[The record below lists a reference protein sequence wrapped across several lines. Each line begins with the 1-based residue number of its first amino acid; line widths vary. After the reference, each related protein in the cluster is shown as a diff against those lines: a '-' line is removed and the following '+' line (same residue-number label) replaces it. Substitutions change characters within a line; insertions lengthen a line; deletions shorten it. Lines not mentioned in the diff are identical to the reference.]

1 MTQEWHYVK
10 DGQRHGPI
18 TARQLKGLAASG
30 DLQPTDL
37 VWTDGRDEWKPAS
50 IVKEL
55 FPDEVERKQTPPDI
69 PVAPVGESQQENDS
83 FRSLIASGGKYATA
97 LGGLCGLAGDFL
109 TPLGPI
115 NGYLALTAGLCCVT
129 FFVLWRRLS
138 PENRSNWELTIP
150 HQAMVFS
157 AYLLLAF
164 GFWFGTAALSDS
176 TDKGLLGGNVA
187 IVAQIQK
194 TLLGIEATVQDIKN
208 DTGEILLET
217 KKISGNI
224 DELGKL
230 GGIIKNAATPKDVY
244 HNARF
249 HELEGDFKKAFTS
262 YIKYVTFDQ
271 EFVDPYLSYLDLLR
285 MQRGQAAAEEEFK
298 NLRTK
303 YPKNP
308 AREMAAIMLL
318 SGEAKRKQ
326 LDQFI
331 DQHPNFGPAYLYAAN
346 AYSAKE
352 LPQQSAVAV
361 TQENNYLVQLLE
373 MEKRGNVQRYY
384 LNKNVGIAVVADAR
398 GRLNMNNN
406 EGKEFSLTAVS
417 PGFEQFTIYDYHV
430 TTVYFKFDGAEWSE
444 IPAEGIERF
453 DTPSVK
459 LTTCRPPRDKLL
471 SYRKQQMAANPKLQ
485 TNLHVKYTDNAG
497 RQSKVATY
505 GPFPVSKILG
515 WQLANEERV
524 NKVRRSLNGTKA
536 DVKKGSGELNKTLRK
551 LEKDT
556 GIKIPKIPSIPK
568 F

>member
-18 TARQLKGLAASG
+18 TARQLKGLAAVG

-37 VWTDGRDEWKPAS
+37 VWTEVFDEWKPANV
-50 IVKEL
+50 VKGL
-55 FPDEVERKQTPPDI
+55 FPDEVERKQPPPVI

-83 FRSLIASGGKYATA
+83 FWSLMADGGKYATA
-97 LGGLCGLAGDFL
+97 LGGICGLAGDFL

-129 FFVLWRRLS
+129 CFVLWRRLS
-138 PENRSNWELTIP
+138 PENRSNWELRFP

-164 GFWFGTAALSDS
+164 GFWSGTAALSDS

-187 IVAQIQK
+187 VVAKIQK
-194 TLLGIEATVQDIKN
+194 TLLGIEATVQDIKS

-262 YIKYVTFDQ
+262 YIKYVTFNQ
-271 EFVDPYLSYLDLLR
+271 EFVDPYLSYLELLR
-285 MQRGQAAAEEEFK
+285 TQRGQAGAEEEFR

-303 YPKNP
+303 FPNNP

-331 DQHPNFGPAYLYAAN
+331 NQHPGFGPAYLYAAN

-352 LPQQSAVAV
+352 IPQQSAVAV
-361 TQENNYLVQLLE
+361 AQENDYLLQLLE

-384 LNKNVGIAVVADAR
+384 LDKNVGSAVVADAR
-398 GRLNMNNN
+398 GRLNMSNN

-417 PGFEQFTIYDYHV
+417 PGFEQFSINDYHV
-430 TTVYFKFDGAEWSE
+430 TSVYFKFDGAEWSE
-444 IPAEGIERF
+444 IPAEGIVRF
-453 DTPSVK
+453 ETPLGK
-459 LTTCRPPRDKLL
+459 LTACRPPRDKLL
-471 SYRKQQMAANPKLQ
+471 SYRKQQMATNPKLQ
-485 TNLHVKYTDNAG
+485 TNLHVKYIDNAG

-515 WQLANEERV
+515 WQLANEETL
-524 NKVRRSLNGTKA
+524 NGVRRSLNGAKA
-536 DVKKGSGELNKTLRK
+536 DVKKSLGEANKTFEKLRK
-551 LEKDT
+551 ET

-568 F
+568 C